1 MLANDVILRLVE
13 MLMSEKDKNAELQL
27 AHLQQ
32 TQTNN
37 KQPNED

>member
-32 TQTNN
+32 QQANN